1 MTSAVVLVFDA
12 GPLSCFARAGRM
24 DALRSICQD
33 VCCAVTE
40 EVLGEL
46 RRGIAIDPRLA
57 GALSADWLQHVR
69 LESLQE
75 IAAFAAYTRL
85 LGSSRERDRGE
96 AATLAWAECNAAT
109 AIVDDRAAV
118 HAGRA
123 RGVPSHGTLWI
134 VIEGLRGGHL
144 REPQATALV
153 GAFLRDGAWLP
164 FERPDEFIPW
174 ARQESLLD

>member
-24 DALRSICQD
+24 DALRSICQG
-33 VCCAVTE
+33 VRCAVTE

-75 IAAFAAYTRL
+75 IASFAAYTRL

-109 AIVDDRAAV
+109 ADR
-118 HAGRA
+118 G
-123 RGVPSHGTLWI
+123 
-134 VIEGLRGGHL
+134 
-144 REPQATALV
+144 
-153 GAFLRDGAWLP
+153 
-164 FERPDEFIPW
+164 
-174 ARQESLLD
+174 